1 MPPRP
6 STVAGSYHYDDY
18 GRSRPAART
27 RLSLL
32 PNLDKKEVFAQF
44 KPKKP
49 KSNYGE
55 APAKRPP
62 KGRYGRSPIRNRDSQ
77 IHPRGS
83 PNQFANKVTKE
94 IVDKDADLVHTIVTQ
109 EEFAKGCFHLKDFAP
124 GALPAV
130 PSQNLQGGMGSLSRV
145 GSAAPEKQ
153 ESFADVEEETPRGL
167 HLILPFSG
175 PGEDAQYEERLLS
188 DIPARVACEK
198 YKTVSVD
205 GWHLMEKDPVFESTD
220 QLVRVPLTNEQAAN
234 AGVHETPSELGQRLV
249 KRLNYDLQKKQRPH
263 TPKRH
268 LPGVPKLSKAVGS
281 GETVLNLSDS
291 KMGPRQ
297 VCALAF
303 TLPQQTA
310 ISTLILSK
318 NTIDDGCCELLV
330 AALRIEPNISQLD
343 LSHNKIGVKGAAL
356 LSALFKVDP
365 PPSLLSTCLP
375 LTTLQLLELEEE
387 RGGALAHELEEGE
400 KGSAHASWRRAAELW
415 LSRRW
420 RRAVELWLT
429 SWRMAVELW
438 LTSWRIV
445 VGSGSRAGGL
455 RWSSGSRAGGLAVEL
470 TAHELEDWRWALA
483 HEAGGGAAELLAPRA
498 GGWRCSSGSELE
510 DWRELWLTSWRSGGG
525 ALAHELEALKALC
538 CARQK
543 IPEGKTRFT
552 PVITM
557 LNVRGNPLG
566 NSGVSRLITEFRSTS
581 CPLRNLDVA
590 ECQFT
595 EKGAHQLGEMLL
607 VNRSLTTMNLS
618 WNKVGIKGAQT
629 LATAIASHPRLMSL
643 NMAHVGMSDAGT
655 GYIASALSE
664 NFTIQHLDI
673 SNNTIRGGACA
684 VLASSVVARGHIDF
698 LDLSNNP
705 LGQMGAARLLKTF
718 TAGFVKKVGLQGC
731 NFVDL
736 SQSNSGVVNERN
748 PNGSYSL
755 DLSNPLQYQQAAD
768 LATLWKDHGP
778 QSWQESKLDGK
789 TFKLTDALKWPDH
802 MPRVGQLKLRFQSAN
817 ARPVKITPLSEE
829 EFTNMW
835 SSAIGP
841 SATDEWKVTFA
852 MLLSTTVYLTAEQV
866 AKMLSTFT
874 WPSERL
880 EAAMTLFG
888 RITDPH
894 NQHHIDAQLTSETR
908 VKYEKELGPLRQFHP
923 YNPTG
928 HYNLNL
934 TRKVDYCIATQLLA
948 YYAQEESDGI
958 CSKERL
964 QKSWRNIVLN
974 GRYIESMDPHSWE
987 VPTEGSLK
995 LDYVSYNLPDTK
1007 KSTTKYNT
1015 LSDLRLLALEAVL
1028 CLNRQPEPLKIEAF
1042 TKPPPLLERQPECL
1056 TPFGMYGGAG
1066 WAGQA
1071 YFHQHFME
1079 LWNLNFNRK
1088 SSKETRMQAMKEA
1101 KEMMKGS
1108 KSNRFK
1114 RRATQVA
1121 NVVGMLSSRS
1131 NQSSRDG
1138 SVDGDANESIP
1149 KGFTVGLPPGTA
1161 TSNTRPRKGSATVV
1175 EAPSAS
1181 GARSRSKT
1189 DGKAPKSIT
1198 PTPPRTPHGER
1209 SSSIS
1214 GTPRR
1219 PLMDEP
1225 ETWDPTSTGIKDF
1238 HTALNCLRVLSVTQ
1252 YISVKHLSRL
1262 LDLFAVS
1269 DEHVIEVVVIFWQRI
1284 LDRARFPELMK
1295 KISKKAQAGIGQRL
1309 GPLNIF
1315 NGNMPDH
1322 HWLLRLSQRDEH
1334 EVLKRLVRIAVKDT
1348 TCNSVNN
1355 LYINGRQM
1363 PRITED
1369 ESLYTVLSGHVQD
1382 GMIPTNVLE
1391 FDFELS
1397 KLNLQNTA
1405 AKLIQTKF
1413 KALKK
1418 RMMAKGTWGKKRK
1431 K

>member
-1 MPPRP
+1 MTGEPRPSVEGPQILPPLISEWEFLTGVPGSSSRGTPYTPVSALTGSHTQRGMTPCGEFAMPPRP
-6 STVAGSYHYDDY
+6 STVAGNYHYDDY

-62 KGRYGRSPIRNRDSQ
+62 KGRYGRSPNCNRDNQ
-77 IHPRGS
+77 VYPRGS
-83 PNQFANKVTKE
+83 PSHLAYRVNKE
-94 IVDKDADLVHTIVTQ
+94 SVDKDADLVHAIVTQ
-109 EEFAKGCFHLKDFAP
+109 EEFTKGCFHLKDFAP

-153 ESFADVEEETPRGL
+153 ESFADVDEETPRGL
-167 HLILPFSG
+167 HLLLPPSG
-175 PGEDAQYEERLLS
+175 PGDDAQYEERLLA

-198 YKTVSVD
+198 YKTVSVS
-205 GWHLMEKDPVFESTD
+205 GWHLMEKDPVFESPE

-249 KRLNYDLQKKQRPH
+249 KRLTYDVQKKQRPH

-343 LSHNKIGVKGAAL
+343 LSHNKIGFKGAAL
-356 LSALFKVDP
+356 LSALFK
-365 PPSLLSTCLP
+365 
-375 LTTLQLLELEEE
+375 
-387 RGGALAHELEEGE
+387 
-400 KGSAHASWRRAAELW
+400 
-415 LSRRW
+415 
-420 RRAVELWLT
+420 
-429 SWRMAVELW
+429 
-438 LTSWRIV
+438 
-445 VGSGSRAGGL
+445 
-455 RWSSGSRAGGLAVEL
+455 
-470 TAHELEDWRWALA
+470 
-483 HEAGGGAAELLAPRA
+483 
-498 GGWRCSSGSELE
+498 
-510 DWRELWLTSWRSGGG
+510 
-525 ALAHELEALKALC
+525 
-538 CARQK
+538 K

-552 PVITM
+552 PVITN

-566 NSGVSRLITEFRSTS
+566 NSGVSRLITEFRSTT
-581 CPLRNLDVA
+581 CTLRNLDIA
-590 ECQFT
+590 ECAFT
-595 EKGAHQLGEMLL
+595 EKGAHHLGEMLL
-607 VNRSLTTMNLS
+607 VNRSLTTLNLS
-618 WNKVGIKGAQT
+618 WNKVGIKGAQS
-629 LATAIASHPRLMSL
+629 LATALTSHPRLMSL

-655 GYIASALSE
+655 GYIASALAE

-684 VLASSVVARGHIDF
+684 VLASSLMARGHIDF

-748 PNGSYSL
+748 PNGSYAL

-789 TFKLTDALKWPDH
+789 PFKLTDALKWPDH
-802 MPRVGQLKLRFQSAN
+802 MPRVGQLRLRFQSAN

-835 SSAIGP
+835 SSAIGA

-852 MLLSTTVYLTAEQV
+852 MLLSSTVYLTAEQV

-908 VKYEKELGPLRQFHP
+908 AKYEKELGPLRQFHP

-964 QKSWRNIVLN
+964 QKSWRNVVLN
-974 GRYIESMDPHSWE
+974 GRFIESIDPHSWE
-987 VPTEGSLK
+987 IPTEGSLK

-1007 KSTTKYNT
+1007 KSNTKFNT

-1042 TKPPPLLERQPECL
+1042 TK
-1056 TPFGMYGGAG
+1056 
-1066 WAGQA
+1066 A

-1079 LWNLNFNRK
+1079 LWNLNFNRR
-1088 SSKETRMQAMKEA
+1088 SSLENRIQAMKEA

-1121 NVVGMLSSRS
+1121 NVMGMLSNRS
-1131 NQSSRDG
+1131 NLSSRDG
-1138 SVDGDANESIP
+1138 SEGDLNESIP
-1149 KGFTVGLPPGTA
+1149 KGFTVGLPPGAGATTTNPKGRRNSVIDSGVSTAKKGSKTDTKPSKVVTA
-1161 TSNTRPRKGSATVV
+1161 TS
-1175 EAPSAS
+1175 
-1181 GARSRSKT
+1181 AR
-1189 DGKAPKSIT
+1189 AQ
-1198 PTPPRTPHGER
+1198 HGER
-1209 SSSIS
+1209 SGSIS
-1214 GTPRR
+1214 GSPR
-1219 PLMDEP
+1219 PQPPVEEP
-1225 ETWDPTSTGIKDF
+1225 ETWDPTSTGIKNF
-1238 HTALNCLRVLSVTQ
+1238 HTALNCLRVLSVNQ

-1262 LDLFAVS
+1262 LEFFAVS

-1315 NGNMPDH
+1315 NANMPDH

-1397 KLNLQNTA
+1397 KLTLQNAA
-1405 AKLIQTKF
+1405 AKLIQARF

-1418 RMMAKGTWGKKRK
+1418 RQMAKGTWGKKK
-1431 K
+1431 KK

>member
-375 LTTLQLLELEEE
+375 LTTLQ
-387 RGGALAHELEEGE
+387 
-400 KGSAHASWRRAAELW
+400 
-415 LSRRW
+415 
-420 RRAVELWLT
+420 
-429 SWRMAVELW
+429 
-438 LTSWRIV
+438 
-445 VGSGSRAGGL
+445 
-455 RWSSGSRAGGLAVEL
+455 
-470 TAHELEDWRWALA
+470 
-483 HEAGGGAAELLAPRA
+483 
-498 GGWRCSSGSELE
+498 
-510 DWRELWLTSWRSGGG
+510 
-525 ALAHELEALKALC
+525 
-538 CARQK
+538 K

-718 TAGFVKKVGLQGC
+718 TAGFVKK
-731 NFVDL
+731 
-736 SQSNSGVVNERN
+736 
-748 PNGSYSL
+748 
-755 DLSNPLQYQQAAD
+755 
-768 LATLWKDHGP
+768 
-778 QSWQESKLDGK
+778 
-789 TFKLTDALKWPDH
+789 DH

-841 SATDEWKVTFA
+841 SATDEWK
-852 MLLSTTVYLTAEQV
+852 V

-964 QKSWRNIVLN
+964 QARMDNPTQQRGGAAEACTEQRWDVRAPQKSWRNIVLN

-1042 TKPPPLLERQPECL
+1042 TK
-1056 TPFGMYGGAG
+1056 
-1066 WAGQA
+1066 A

-1114 RRATQVA
+1114 RRATQ
-1121 NVVGMLSSRS
+1121 
-1131 NQSSRDG
+1131 

-1295 KISKKAQAGIGQRL
+1295 KISKARRAATASIKAQAGIGQRL